1 MPAYDWECE
10 LCGKQQEQ
18 FFTIKDCPRTVPC
31 SCGHSARKI
40 ITIRRHGVQVDEPS
54 WLTDGSTAMALCRPG
69 DKPILNRTDLKR
81 HLRAHPEI
89 VPLG

>member
-1 MPAYDWECE
+1 M
-10 LCGKQQEQ
+10 
-18 FFTIKDCPRTVPC
+18 
-31 SCGHSARKI
+31 RKAAGAVLHHQGLPPDRALLLRPLGPEI

-54 WLTDGSTAMALCRPG
+54 WLTDGSTAMALCKPG
-69 DKPILNRTDLKR
+69 DKPILTRTDLKR